1 MRRTKL
7 LGLGLGLSLTA
18 LSACSDQ
25 QYNPDGPAVDPNA
38 PRIEITSPDY
48 GTFAGD
54 VAMVEVKGTA
64 SDDTAVASVTV
75 NDVPA
80 ALAADGTW
88 DVMVP
93 VTPGTRLLH
102 AVATDSSGN
111 TGNATR
117 AVVAG
122 TTTPIATKVNNAITA
137 SLSAQTFDAIGRGA
151 STYLTTA
158 DLESLISAS
167 NPLVDVGGGPD
178 CLYGMGSVTSI
189 ALGSATKVTL
199 TPQVG
204 GLYLDA
210 ELDAPD
216 IGMHLDYAAACIDGS
231 RDITISATH
240 ISVTGMMSV
249 GVASGQF
256 AITLDSPNV
265 TITGFDA
272 ELGGIPGAVVDL
284 LDLNAAM
291 GPIVGWA
298 TEKFVTPAINT
309 ALAGLNTAKTIS
321 VLGTPVDINV
331 TPATINF
338 DTTGAIVELNTS
350 FRAHGDDASPG
361 FVELQ
366 DLTPS
371 MSTAH
376 GFELAVASNAANQLF
391 GSFWAAK
398 GMEATIPLTTGDYAT
413 LGQLYDSVQLSAKVP
428 PFVDASGDSLKLTI
442 GDLMATFMSGE
453 IAVTQIAV
461 NAEVDLQV
469 KTDPMTGDVRL
480 DVGTPTTYVDV
491 LDQGVMGA
499 NELSNAQF
507 DAITSFALSRIV
519 AYGSGAVGAIPMPSV
534 GGVSVKDV
542 SIAEQVGYLVVDGDV
557 Q

>member
-1 MRRTKL
+1 MRLTTTVAL
-7 LGLGLGLSLTA
+7 LT
-18 LSACSDQ
+18 LSACSDHAFD
-25 QYNPDGPAVDPNA
+25 PDGPAVDPNA
-38 PRIEITSPDY
+38 PKIEITSPDF

-54 VAMVEVKGTA
+54 VAMIDVKGTA
-64 SDDTAVASVTV
+64 TDDTAVASVTV

-80 ALAADGTW
+80 VLAADGTW
-88 DVMVP
+88 DAMVP

-102 AVATDSSGN
+102 AVATDTSGN
-111 TGNATR
+111 TGTRTR
-117 AVVAG
+117 AVVIG
-122 TTTPIATKVNNAITA
+122 TTTPIATSVPNAITA

-151 STYLTTA
+151 SNFVETA
-158 DLESLISAS
+158 DLESMIASS
-167 NPLVDVGGGPD
+167 NPVIDVGGGPD
-178 CLYGMGSVTSI
+178 CLYGMGSITSI
-189 ALGSATKVTL
+189 SLANAVITL
-199 TPQVG
+199 VPQTG
-204 GLYLDA
+204 GLALDV
-210 ELDAPD
+210 ELDNPD
-216 IGMHLDYAAACIDGS
+216 IGMHLDYAAACLDGS

-240 ISVTGMMSV
+240 ISITGNMT
-249 GVASGQF
+249 VAVNAGQF
-256 AITLDSPNV
+256 AITLDTPNV

-298 TEKFVTPAINT
+298 AEKFVTPVINT
-309 ALAGLNTAKTIS
+309 ALSGLNTAKTVT
-321 VLGTPVDINV
+321 VLTTPVDINV
-331 TPATINF
+331 TPSKIDF
-338 DTTGAIVELNTS
+338 DASGAIVELDTS

-366 DLTPS
+366 NLTPS

-391 GSFWAAK
+391 GSFWAAG
-398 GMEATIPLTTGDYAT
+398 GMKDSIPLNTGNYGD
-413 LGQLYDSVQLSAKVP
+413 LGQLYDSVQISAKVP
-428 PFVDASGDSLKLTI
+428 PFVDAGGSSLKLTI

-453 IAVTQIAV
+453 IAVTQVAV
-461 NAEVDLQV
+461 NAEVDVQV
-469 KTDPMTGDVRL
+469 KTDPTTGDISL
-480 DVGTPTTYVDV
+480 DVGNPTTYVDV

-507 DAITSFALSRIV
+507 EAISSFALSRIV

-534 GGVSVKDV
+534 GGVSVQDV
-542 SIAEQVGYLVVDGDV
+542 SIAPQVGYLVLDGDV